1 VRIKA
6 IILGAIAALAL
17 ATLTAGAGTTATA
30 RVSGSLVSLVAATT
44 TVTKTADRDDLTVAA
59 RSTDSDKSGEPAEK
73 PVVAVRP
80 VAPRALQTTAAC
92 QQAINTLKTMHQAD
106 VTEDAAERAAT
117 AQQPLSAAAL
127 LADRIEDL
135 AEAQRWSQALTATRA
150 ACQPQPTA
158 ACQAALTSLRA
169 LLVVWRPEA
178 WSDLVRL
185 PNQVDLAAVRAA
197 VTAVAT
203 ACADRD

>member
-1 VRIKA
+1 MRIKA

-135 AEAQRWSQALTATRA
+135 VGARR
-150 ACQPQPTA
+150 
-158 ACQAALTSLRA
+158 
-169 LLVVWRPEA
+169 
-178 WSDLVRL
+178 
-185 PNQVDLAAVRAA
+185 
-197 VTAVAT
+197 
-203 ACADRD
+203 

>member
-6 IILGAIAALAL
+6 IIVGAMAALAL
-17 ATLTAGAGTTATA
+17 ATLTAGAGTRATPG
-30 RVSGSLVSLVAATT
+30 VSGSLVSLVAATT
-44 TVTKTADRDDLTVAA
+44 TVTKTSDRDDVTVAA
-59 RSTDSDKSGEPAEK
+59 RSTDSDNPGEPAVK
-73 PVVAVRP
+73 PVVAVKP
-80 VAPRALQTTAAC
+80 VTPRVLQTTAAC

-117 AQQPLSAAAL
+117 AQQPLSLAAL
-127 LADRIEDL
+127 AADRTEDL
-135 AEAQRWSQALTATRA
+135 AEAQRWSQALMAIRA
-150 ACQPQPTA
+150 ACQPQPTT

-169 LLVVWRPEA
+169 LLVVWRPEE